1 MDKLRMTC
9 FKDHLRT
16 TFYQSQSIVLLFI
29 FHSDKYKNTL
39 TTSFTKFVRC
49 NSLTKEMVNDRNTD
63 IKNGLVGFYSGC
75 PREIFKYWTPNS
87 NPLIRSNWENFFA
100 GSWVELVVL
109 NGALLLLET
118 LIAAANGSAAFD
130 RARLVRRQQPRMTW
144 GVGKMTTGY
153 IWCTVRLSQSAQI
166 VGWRW
171 KMVVFFSVII
181 GGVVELKR
189 PLRWSLTNGL
199 LVFTLI
205 VGAILRLSWFV

>member
-63 IKNGLVGFYSGC
+63 IKNGLVGFYSAY
-75 PREIFKYWTPNS
+75 PREILKYWTPNS

-109 NGALLLLET
+109 NGALLLAGNLDRSSKWLSSLWSRE
-118 LIAAANGSAAFD
+118 IGEAAAAEDDMRCWEND
-130 RARLVRRQQPRMTW
+130 HRLHLV
-144 GVGKMTTGY
+144 Y
-153 IWCTVRLSQSAQI
+153 SQ
-166 VGWRW
+166 
-171 KMVVFFSVII
+171 VVAVCPDCGLKVKDGCIFFSYYR
-181 GGVVELKR
+181 GG
-189 PLRWSLTNGL
+189 G
-199 LVFTLI
+199 
-205 VGAILRLSWFV
+205 GAEEAS

>member
-9 FKDHLRT
+9 FMDHLRT

-49 NSLTKEMVNDRNTD
+49 NSLTKEMVNDLNTD

-87 NPLIRSNWENFFA
+87 NPLVRSNWENFFA

-171 KMVVFFSVII
+171 KMGVVFFQ
-181 GGVVELKR
+181 
-189 PLRWSLTNGL
+189 
-199 LVFTLI
+199 
-205 VGAILRLSWFV
+205 LS

>member
-1 MDKLRMTC
+1 
-9 FKDHLRT
+9 
-16 TFYQSQSIVLLFI
+16 
-29 FHSDKYKNTL
+29 
-39 TTSFTKFVRC
+39 
-49 NSLTKEMVNDRNTD
+49 MVNDRNTD
-63 IKNGLVGFYSGC
+63 IKNGLVGFYSGY

-87 NPLIRSNWENFFA
+87 NPLVRSNWENFFA
-100 GSWVELVVL
+100 GSWVEAELSWWCSMVRCCWR
-109 NGALLLLET
+109 ET

-189 PLRWSLTNGL
+189 PRRWSLTNGL

-205 VGAILRLSWFV
+205 VGAILRLSWFVCSCLCITAMLTSVQWEYLCMPLS

>member
-49 NSLTKEMVNDRNTD
+49 NSLTIEMVNDRNTD

-87 NPLIRSNWENFFA
+87 NPLVRSNWENFFA
-100 GSWVELVVL
+100 GS
-109 NGALLLLET
+109 
-118 LIAAANGSAAFD
+118 
-130 RARLVRRQQPRMTW
+130 R
-144 GVGKMTTGY
+144 
-153 IWCTVRLSQSAQI
+153 
-166 VGWRW
+166 
-171 KMVVFFSVII
+171 
-181 GGVVELKR
+181 
-189 PLRWSLTNGL
+189 
-199 LVFTLI
+199 
-205 VGAILRLSWFV
+205 LRLSWVGGAQWCAAAGGKPWSQQQMAQQPLIARDWWGGSSRGWHEVLGKWPPATSGVQSGCRSLPRLWVEGERWL